1 MTRSDIGQHPMLVA
15 KPVSDT
21 VQVSL
26 FRWRSLNCDNL
37 YAARRWGSGCMAAC
51 GAGAAAGDAGDRI
64 PRRQVA

>member
-26 FRWRSLNCDNL
+26 FRWRSGLP
-37 YAARRWGSGCMAAC
+37 MAHIA
-51 GAGAAAGDAGDRI
+51 DFT
-64 PRRQVA
+64 PRRLL